1 MGKMIQWFKKPS
13 ISKKLII
20 AFLVVLILP
29 TVALT
34 ISAFFTSKTE
44 LDKQIMRSA
53 MSQVNA
59 FDTLINENIGN
70 KSDAVTLFSDSLKAS
85 NLQEKNRNATIKEL
99 QQFGKI
105 NEKDVSA
112 IYAGSE
118 KGLFMQ
124 YPVQKMPDG
133 YDPRERPWYQ
143 EALKAENGKQVITKP
158 YVAASTGK
166 MVITIAQKMKDGS
179 GVIGLDMEID
189 SLLQKLKEIK
199 IGQKGYAFIMEK
211 DKTVLA
217 DPTQKPGSQVNEN
230 LASIIFKNKEGSGS
244 YTLKG
249 TDKKV
254 AYVTNELT
262 GWKIGGTMLVSEVEE
277 AAKPVF
283 NTAIIVFSVTLI
295 VAGTLIFFIV
305 RSISKR
311 LSNLARFSK
320 KVSEGDLRD
329 KLQVQ
334 SDDEIGQVGKGFNTM
349 IDSLRSLIGA
359 VQTSVENVASSSE
372 ELTASAGQTSKA
384 TEHITL
390 AIEQFSSGN
399 ESQNDKVE
407 LSSVEL
413 EEMNRGLQHMNES
426 AESITASSIK
436 STDIAGEGG
445 QLVEKTASQM
455 NVIDQSVKK
464 AENVISA
471 LESKSKDITQIL
483 GVINGIADQTNLL
496 ALNAAIEAARA
507 GESGRGFSVVAEEV
521 RKLAVQSANSA
532 KEIENLIKEIV
543 QDIDVSQEVFT
554 AVNREVQSGLS
565 FTEQTKVSFH
575 NIFEMTKEISDQ
587 LQTMNQTVVQLSKGS
602 AHVSEAVREIADVS
616 RESSANIQ
624 DIAASAEEQLASME
638 EISSSSATL
647 SSMAEELRDLISKFK
662 VE

>member
-29 TVALT
+29 TMALT

-44 LDKQIMRSA
+44 LDKQIMGSA

-217 DPTQKPGSQVNEN
+217 DPTQKSGSQVNEN

-329 KLQVQ
+329 KLQIQ

-407 LSSVEL
+407 LSSEEL
-413 EEMNRGLQHMNES
+413 EEMNRGLQNMNES

-575 NIFEMTKEISDQ
+575 NIFDMTKEISNQ

>member
-1 MGKMIQWFKKPS
+1 MGKMIQWLKKPS

-44 LDKQIMRSA
+44 LDKQIMGSA

-70 KSDAVTLFSDSLKAS
+70 KADAVTLFTDTLKAS

-143 EALKAENGKQVITKP
+143 EALNAENGKQVITKP

-217 DPTQKPGSQVNEN
+217 DPTEKSGSQVNES
-230 LASIIFKNKEGSGS
+230 LANIIFKDKEGSGS
-244 YTLKG
+244 YTFKG

-254 AYVTNELT
+254 AYVTNKIT
-262 GWKIGGTMLVSEVEE
+262 GWKIGGTMLVSEVED

-295 VAGTLIFFIV
+295 VAGIIIFFIV

-329 KLQVQ
+329 KLQIQ

-349 IDSLRSLIGA
+349 IDSLRTLIGA

-407 LSSVEL
+407 SSSDEL

-554 AVNREVQSGLS
+554 TVNREVQSGLS
-565 FTEQTKVSFH
+565 FTEQTRVSFH
-575 NIFEMTKEISDQ
+575 NIFEMTKEISDN
-587 LQTMNQTVVQLSKGS
+587 LQTMNQTVIQLSKGS

>member
-44 LDKQIMRSA
+44 LDKQIMGSA

-85 NLQEKNRNATIKEL
+85 NLQEKYRNATIKEL

-230 LASIIFKNKEGSGS
+230 LASIIYKNKEGSGS

-329 KLQVQ
+329 KLQIQ

>member
-1 MGKMIQWFKKPS
+1 
-13 ISKKLII
+13 
-20 AFLVVLILP
+20 
-29 TVALT
+29 
-34 ISAFFTSKTE
+34 
-44 LDKQIMRSA
+44 
-53 MSQVNA
+53 
-59 FDTLINENIGN
+59 
-70 KSDAVTLFSDSLKAS
+70 
-85 NLQEKNRNATIKEL
+85 
-99 QQFGKI
+99 FGKI

-166 MVITIAQKMKDGS
+166 MVITIAQKTKDGS

-217 DPTQKPGSQVNEN
+217 DPTQKSGSQVNEN

-329 KLQVQ
+329 KLQIQ

-464 AENVISA
+464 AANVISA

-575 NIFEMTKEISDQ
+575 NIFDMTKEISNQ

-638 EISSSSATL
+638 EISSSSATF

>member
-1 MGKMIQWFKKPS
+1 MIQWFKKPS

-44 LDKQIMRSA
+44 LDKQIMGSA

-166 MVITIAQKMKDGS
+166 MVITIAQKTKDGS

-199 IGQKGYAFIMEK
+199 IGQKGYAFMMEK
-211 DKTVLA
+211 DQTVLA
-217 DPTQKPGSQVNEN
+217 DPTQKSGSQVNEN
-230 LASIIFKNKEGSGS
+230 LASIIYKNKEGSGS

-283 NTAIIVFSVTLI
+283 NTAIIVFSITLV

-320 KVSEGDLRD
+320 KVSDGDLRD
-329 KLQVQ
+329 KLQIQ

-413 EEMNRGLQHMNES
+413 EEMNRGLQNMNES

-471 LESKSKDITQIL
+471 LENKSKDITQIL

-554 AVNREVQSGLS
+554 TVNREVQSGLS
-565 FTEQTKVSFH
+565 FTEQTRVSFH
-575 NIFEMTKEISDQ
+575 NIFEMTKEISNQ

>member
-44 LDKQIMRSA
+44 LDKQIMGSA

-166 MVITIAQKMKDGS
+166 MVITIAQKTKDGS

-199 IGQKGYAFIMEK
+199 IGQKGYAFMMEK

-217 DPTQKPGSQVNEN
+217 DPTQKSGSQVNEN

>member
-44 LDKQIMRSA
+44 LDKQIMGSA

-166 MVITIAQKMKDGS
+166 MVITIAQKTKDGS

-199 IGQKGYAFIMEK
+199 IGQKGYAFMMEK
-211 DKTVLA
+211 DQTVLA
-217 DPTQKPGSQVNEN
+217 DPTQKSGSQVNEN
-230 LASIIFKNKEGSGS
+230 LASIIYKNKEGSGS

-320 KVSEGDLRD
+320 KVSDGDLRD
-329 KLQVQ
+329 KLQIQ

-413 EEMNRGLQHMNES
+413 EEMNRGLQNMNES

-445 QLVEKTASQM
+445 KLVEKTASQM

-464 AENVISA
+464 AENVIRA
-471 LESKSKDITQIL
+471 LENKSKNITQIL

-532 KEIENLIKEIV
+532 KEIENLINEIV

-575 NIFEMTKEISDQ
+575 NIFDMTKEISNQ

>member
-44 LDKQIMRSA
+44 LDKQIMGSA

-166 MVITIAQKMKDGS
+166 MVITIAQKTKDGS

-199 IGQKGYAFIMEK
+199 IGQKGYAFMMEK

-217 DPTQKPGSQVNEN
+217 DPTQKSGSQVNEN
-230 LASIIFKNKEGSGS
+230 LASIIYKNKEGSGS

-329 KLQVQ
+329 KLQIQ

-543 QDIDVSQEVFT
+543 QDIDVSQKVFT

-575 NIFEMTKEISDQ
+575 NIFDMTKEISNQ

>member
-44 LDKQIMRSA
+44 LDKQIMGSA

-70 KSDAVTLFSDSLKAS
+70 KSDAVTLFTDSLKAS
-85 NLQEKNRNATIKEL
+85 SLQEKNRNATIKEL

-217 DPTQKPGSQVNEN
+217 DPTQKSGSQVNEN

-329 KLQVQ
+329 KLQIQ

-407 LSSVEL
+407 LSSEEL
-413 EEMNRGLQHMNES
+413 EEMNRGLQNMNES

-587 LQTMNQTVVQLSKGS
+587 LQTMNQTVVQLSNGS

>member
-13 ISKKLII
+13 ISKKLVI

-44 LDKQIMRSA
+44 LDKQIMGSA

-59 FDTLINENIGN
+59 FDTLIDENIGN
-70 KSDAVTLFSDSLKAS
+70 KAEAVTLFTDDLKAT
-85 NLQEKNRNATIKEL
+85 NLQEKNRKATIKEL
-99 QQFGKI
+99 QQYGKI

-124 YPVQKMPDG
+124 YPVQKMPEG

-143 EALKAENGKQVITKP
+143 EAMSADGKQVITKP

-166 MVITIAQKMKDGS
+166 MVITIAQKTKDGS

-189 SLLQKLKEIK
+189 SLIQKLKEIK

-217 DPTQKPGSQVNEN
+217 DPTQKAGSKVNEN
-230 LASIIFKNKEGSGS
+230 LANIIFKNKQGNGS
-244 YTLKG
+244 YTLNG

-262 GWKIGGTMLVSEVEE
+262 GWKIGGTMLVSEVED

-305 RSISKR
+305 RSISSR

-320 KVSEGDLRD
+320 KVSDGDLRD
-329 KLQVQ
+329 KLQIQ

-390 AIEQFSSGN
+390 AIEQFSTGN

-407 LSSVEL
+407 SSSEEL

-436 STDIAGEGG
+436 STEIAGEGG

-554 AVNREVQSGLS
+554 AVNQEVQSGLS

-575 NIFEMTKEISDQ
+575 NIFDMTKEISDQ
-587 LQTMNQTVVQLSKGS
+587 LQTMNRTVVQLSKGS

>member
-1 MGKMIQWFKKPS
+1 MIQWFQKPS

-29 TVALT
+29 TAALT

-44 LDKQIMRSA
+44 LDNQIMGSA

-70 KSDAVTLFSDSLKAS
+70 KAEAVTLFADTLKAS
-85 NLQEKNRNATIKEL
+85 DLQEKNRKATIKEL
-99 QQFGKI
+99 QQYGKI
-105 NEKDVSA
+105 NNKDVSA
-112 IYAGSE
+112 FYAGSE

-133 YDPRERPWYQ
+133 YDPRKRPWYQ
-143 EALKAENGKQVITKP
+143 EAMSAENGKQIITKP

-199 IGQKGYAFIMEK
+199 IGQKGYAFMMEK

-230 LASIIFKNKEGSGS
+230 LANIIFKNKEGSGS

-262 GWKIGGTMLVSEVEE
+262 GWKIGGTMLVSEVED

-295 VAGTLIFFIV
+295 VAGILIFFIV

-311 LSNLARFSK
+311 LSNLASFSK
-320 KVSEGDLRD
+320 KVSNGDLRD
-329 KLQVQ
+329 KLQIQ
-334 SDDEIGQVGKGFNTM
+334 SDDEIGQVGKGFNAM

-407 LSSVEL
+407 SSSDEL
-413 EEMNRGLQHMNES
+413 EEMNRGLQHMNEA

-436 STDIAGEGG
+436 STEIAGEGG

-464 AENVISA
+464 AEHVISA

-521 RKLAVQSANSA
+521 RKLAVQSSNSA
-532 KEIENLIKEIV
+532 KEIEHLINEIV

-554 AVNREVQSGLS
+554 AVNQEVQSGLS

-575 NIFEMTKEISDQ
+575 NIFDMTKEISDK
-587 LQTMNQTVVQLSKGS
+587 LQTMNETVVKLSKGS

>member
-13 ISKKLII
+13 ISKKLVI

-44 LDKQIMRSA
+44 LDKQIMGSA

-59 FDTLINENIGN
+59 FDTLIDENIGN
-70 KSDAVTLFSDSLKAS
+70 KAEAVTLFTDDLKAA
-85 NLQEKNRNATIKEL
+85 NLQEKNRKATIKEL
-99 QQFGKI
+99 QQYGKI

-143 EALKAENGKQVITKP
+143 EAMSADGKQVITKP

-166 MVITIAQKMKDGS
+166 MVITIAQKTKDGS

-189 SLLQKLKEIK
+189 SLIQKLKEIK

-217 DPTQKPGSQVNEN
+217 DPTQKPGSKVNEN
-230 LASIIFKNKEGSGS
+230 LANIIFKNKQGNGS
-244 YTLKG
+244 YTLNG

-262 GWKIGGTMLVSEVEE
+262 GWKIGGTMLVSEVED

-305 RSISKR
+305 RSISNR

-329 KLQVQ
+329 KLQIQ

-390 AIEQFSSGN
+390 AIEQFSTGN

-407 LSSVEL
+407 SSSEEL

-436 STDIAGEGG
+436 STEIAGEGG

-554 AVNREVQSGLS
+554 AVNQEVQSGLS

-575 NIFEMTKEISDQ
+575 NIFDMTKEISDQ
-587 LQTMNQTVVQLSKGS
+587 LQTMNRTVVQLSKGS

>member
-13 ISKKLII
+13 ISKKLVI

-44 LDKQIMRSA
+44 LDKQIMGSA

-59 FDTLINENIGN
+59 FDTLIDENIGN
-70 KSDAVTLFSDSLKAS
+70 KAEAVTLFTDDLKAT
-85 NLQEKNRNATIKEL
+85 NLQEKNRKATIKEL
-99 QQFGKI
+99 QQYGKI

-124 YPVQKMPDG
+124 YPVQKMPEG

-143 EALKAENGKQVITKP
+143 EAMSADGKQVITKP

-166 MVITIAQKMKDGS
+166 MVITIAQKTKDGS

-189 SLLQKLKEIK
+189 SLIQKLKEIK

-217 DPTQKPGSQVNEN
+217 DPTQKPGSKVNEN
-230 LASIIFKNKEGSGS
+230 LANIIFKNKQGNGS
-244 YTLKG
+244 YTLNG

-262 GWKIGGTMLVSEVEE
+262 GWKIGGTMLVSEVED

-305 RSISKR
+305 RSISSR

-320 KVSEGDLRD
+320 KVSDGDLRD
-329 KLQVQ
+329 KLQIQ

-390 AIEQFSSGN
+390 AIEQFSTGN

-407 LSSVEL
+407 SSSEEL

-436 STDIAGEGG
+436 STEIAGEGG

-554 AVNREVQSGLS
+554 AVNQEVQSGLS

-575 NIFEMTKEISDQ
+575 NIFDMTKEISDQ
-587 LQTMNQTVVQLSKGS
+587 LQTMNRTVVQLSKGS

>member
-13 ISKKLII
+13 ISKKLVI

-44 LDKQIMRSA
+44 LDKQIMGSA

-59 FDTLINENIGN
+59 FDTLIDENIGN
-70 KSDAVTLFSDSLKAS
+70 KAEAVTLFTDDLKAA
-85 NLQEKNRNATIKEL
+85 NLQEKNRKATIKEL
-99 QQFGKI
+99 QQYGKI

-124 YPVQKMPDG
+124 YPVQKMPEG

-143 EALKAENGKQVITKP
+143 EAMSADGKQVITKP
-158 YVAASTGK
+158 YIAASTGK
-166 MVITIAQKMKDGS
+166 MVITIAQKTKDGS

-189 SLLQKLKEIK
+189 SLIQKLKEIK

-217 DPTQKPGSQVNEN
+217 DPTQKPGSKVNEN
-230 LASIIFKNKEGSGS
+230 LANIIFKNKQGNGS
-244 YTLKG
+244 YTLNG

-262 GWKIGGTMLVSEVEE
+262 GWKIGGTMLVSEVED

-305 RSISKR
+305 RSISSR

-320 KVSEGDLRD
+320 KVSDGDLRD
-329 KLQVQ
+329 KLQIQ

-390 AIEQFSSGN
+390 AIEQFSTGN

-407 LSSVEL
+407 SSSEEL

-436 STDIAGEGG
+436 STEIAGEGG

-554 AVNREVQSGLS
+554 TVNQEVQSGLS

-575 NIFEMTKEISDQ
+575 NIFDMTKEISDQ
-587 LQTMNQTVVQLSKGS
+587 LQTMNRTVVQLSKGS

>member
-44 LDKQIMRSA
+44 LDKQIMGSA

-305 RSISKR
+305 RTISKR

-329 KLQVQ
+329 KLQIQ

-407 LSSVEL
+407 LSSEEL
-413 EEMNRGLQHMNES
+413 EEMNRGLQNMNES

>member
-29 TVALT
+29 TVTLT

-44 LDKQIMRSA
+44 LDKQIMGSA
-53 MSQVNA
+53 MSQVNT
-59 FDTLINENIGN
+59 FDKLINESIGN
-70 KSDAVTLFSDSLKAS
+70 HVEAVTLFTVSLKAS

-99 QQFGKI
+99 QQYGKI
-105 NEKDVSA
+105 NEKDVAA

-143 EALKAENGKQVITKP
+143 EAMSAENGKQVITKP

-166 MVITIAQKMKDGS
+166 MVITIARKMEDGS

-189 SLLQKLKEIK
+189 SLNKKLKEIK
-199 IGQKGYAFIMEK
+199 IGHKGYAFIMEK

-217 DPTQKPGSQVNEN
+217 DPTQKTGSQVNES
-230 LASIIFKNKEGSGS
+230 LANIIYQNKEGSGS
-244 YTLKG
+244 YTIKG

-262 GWKIGGTMLVSEVEE
+262 GWKIGGTMLVSEVKD

-283 NTAIIVFSVTLI
+283 HTAIIVFSVTLI

-311 LSNLARFSK
+311 LSNLASFSK
-320 KVSEGDLRD
+320 KVSNGDLRD
-329 KLQVQ
+329 KLQIQ
-334 SDDEIGQVGKGFNTM
+334 SDDEIGQVGKDFNTM

-407 LSSVEL
+407 SSSVEL

-436 STDIAGEGG
+436 STDIAGEGE

-471 LESKSKDITQIL
+471 LESKSKDIAQIL

-565 FTEQTKVSFH
+565 FTEQTRVSFH

-602 AHVSEAVREIADVS
+602 AHVSEAVREIAEVS

>member
-13 ISKKLII
+13 ISKKLVI

-44 LDKQIMRSA
+44 LDKQIMGSA

-59 FDTLINENIGN
+59 FDTLIDENIGN
-70 KSDAVTLFSDSLKAS
+70 KAEAVTLFTDDLKAA
-85 NLQEKNRNATIKEL
+85 NLQEKNRKATIKEL
-99 QQFGKI
+99 QQYGKI

-124 YPVQKMPDG
+124 YPVQKMPEG

-143 EALKAENGKQVITKP
+143 EAMSADGKQVITKP

-166 MVITIAQKMKDGS
+166 MVITIAQKTKDGS

-189 SLLQKLKEIK
+189 SLIQKLKEIK

-217 DPTQKPGSQVNEN
+217 DPTQKPGSKVNEN
-230 LASIIFKNKEGSGS
+230 LANIIFKNKQGNGS
-244 YTLKG
+244 YTLNG

-262 GWKIGGTMLVSEVEE
+262 GWKIGGTMLVSEVED

-305 RSISKR
+305 RSISSR

-329 KLQVQ
+329 KLQIQ

-390 AIEQFSSGN
+390 AIEQFSTGN

-407 LSSVEL
+407 SSSEEL

-436 STDIAGEGG
+436 STEIAGEGG

-554 AVNREVQSGLS
+554 AVNQEVQSGLS

-575 NIFEMTKEISDQ
+575 NIFDMTKEISDQ
-587 LQTMNQTVVQLSKGS
+587 LQTMNRTVVQLSKGS

>member
-13 ISKKLII
+13 ISKKLVI

-44 LDKQIMRSA
+44 LDKQIMGSA

-59 FDTLINENIGN
+59 FDTLIDENIGN
-70 KSDAVTLFSDSLKAS
+70 KAEAVTLFTDDLKAV
-85 NLQEKNRNATIKEL
+85 NLQEKNRKATIKEL
-99 QQFGKI
+99 QQYGKI

-124 YPVQKMPDG
+124 YPVQKMPEG

-143 EALKAENGKQVITKP
+143 EAMSADGKQVITKP

-166 MVITIAQKMKDGS
+166 MVITIAQKTKDGS

-189 SLLQKLKEIK
+189 SLIQKLKEIK

-217 DPTQKPGSQVNEN
+217 DPTQKPGSKVNEN
-230 LASIIFKNKEGSGS
+230 LANIIFKNKQGNGS
-244 YTLKG
+244 YTLNG

-262 GWKIGGTMLVSEVEE
+262 GWKIGGTMLVSEVED

-305 RSISKR
+305 RSISNR

-320 KVSEGDLRD
+320 KVSDGDLRD
-329 KLQVQ
+329 KLQIQ

-390 AIEQFSSGN
+390 AIEQFSTGN

-407 LSSVEL
+407 SSSEEL

-436 STDIAGEGG
+436 STEIAGEGG

-554 AVNREVQSGLS
+554 AVNQEVQSGLS

-575 NIFEMTKEISDQ
+575 NIFDMTKEISDQ
-587 LQTMNQTVVQLSKGS
+587 LQTMNRTVVQLSKGS

>member
-13 ISKKLII
+13 ISKKLVI

-44 LDKQIMRSA
+44 LDKQIMGSA

-59 FDTLINENIGN
+59 FDTLIDENIGN
-70 KSDAVTLFSDSLKAS
+70 KAEAVTLFTDDLKAV
-85 NLQEKNRNATIKEL
+85 NLQEKNRKATIKEL
-99 QQFGKI
+99 KQYGKI

-124 YPVQKMPDG
+124 YPVQKMPEG

-143 EALKAENGKQVITKP
+143 EAMSADGKQVITKP

-189 SLLQKLKEIK
+189 SLIQKLKEIK

-217 DPTQKPGSQVNEN
+217 DPTQKPGSKVNEN
-230 LASIIFKNKEGSGS
+230 LANIIFKNKQGNGS
-244 YTLKG
+244 YTLNG

-262 GWKIGGTMLVSEVEE
+262 GWKIGGTMLVSEVED

-305 RSISKR
+305 RSISSR

-320 KVSEGDLRD
+320 KVSDGDLRD
-329 KLQVQ
+329 KLQIQ

-390 AIEQFSSGN
+390 AIEQFSTGN

-407 LSSVEL
+407 SSSEEL

-436 STDIAGEGG
+436 STEIAGEGG

-554 AVNREVQSGLS
+554 AVNQEVQSGLS

-575 NIFEMTKEISDQ
+575 NIFDMTKEISDQ
-587 LQTMNQTVVQLSKGS
+587 LQTMNRTVVQLSKGS

>member
-44 LDKQIMRSA
+44 LDKQIMGSA

-166 MVITIAQKMKDGS
+166 MVITIAQKTKDGS

-217 DPTQKPGSQVNEN
+217 DPTQKSGSQVNEN

-329 KLQVQ
+329 KLQIQ

-407 LSSVEL
+407 LSSEEL
-413 EEMNRGLQHMNES
+413 EEMNRGLQNMNES

-575 NIFEMTKEISDQ
+575 NIFDMTKEISNQ

>member
-29 TVALT
+29 TMALT

-44 LDKQIMRSA
+44 LDKQIMGSA

-166 MVITIAQKMKDGS
+166 MVITIAQKTKDGS

-217 DPTQKPGSQVNEN
+217 DPTQKSGSQVNEN

-329 KLQVQ
+329 KLQIQ

-407 LSSVEL
+407 LSSEEL
-413 EEMNRGLQHMNES
+413 EEMNRGLQNMNES

-575 NIFEMTKEISDQ
+575 NIFDMTKEISNQ

>member
-13 ISKKLII
+13 ISKKLVI

-44 LDKQIMRSA
+44 LDKQIMGSA

-59 FDTLINENIGN
+59 FDTLIDENIGN
-70 KSDAVTLFSDSLKAS
+70 KAEAVTLFTDDLKAA
-85 NLQEKNRNATIKEL
+85 NLQEKNRKATIKEL
-99 QQFGKI
+99 QQYGKI

-143 EALKAENGKQVITKP
+143 EAMSADGKQVITKP

-166 MVITIAQKMKDGS
+166 MVITIAQKTKDGS

-189 SLLQKLKEIK
+189 SLIQKLKEIK

-217 DPTQKPGSQVNEN
+217 DPTQKPGSKVNEN
-230 LASIIFKNKEGSGS
+230 LANIIFKNKQGNGS
-244 YTLKG
+244 YTLNG

-262 GWKIGGTMLVSEVEE
+262 GWKIGGTMLVSEVED

-305 RSISKR
+305 RSISNR

-320 KVSEGDLRD
+320 KVSDGDLRD
-329 KLQVQ
+329 KLQIQ

-390 AIEQFSSGN
+390 AIEQFSTGN

-407 LSSVEL
+407 SSSEEL
-413 EEMNRGLQHMNES
+413 EEMNRGLQNMNES

-436 STDIAGEGG
+436 STEIAGEGG

-554 AVNREVQSGLS
+554 AVNQEVQSGLS

-575 NIFEMTKEISDQ
+575 NIFDMTKEISDQ
-587 LQTMNQTVVQLSKGS
+587 LQTMNRTVVQLSKGS

>member
-13 ISKKLII
+13 ISKKLVI

-29 TVALT
+29 TVTLT

-44 LDKQIMRSA
+44 LDKQIMGSA

-59 FDTLINENIGN
+59 FDTLIDENIGN
-70 KSDAVTLFSDSLKAS
+70 KAEAVTLFTDDLKAA
-85 NLQEKNRNATIKEL
+85 NLQEKNRKATIKEL
-99 QQFGKI
+99 QQYGKI

-143 EALKAENGKQVITKP
+143 EAMSADGKQVITKP

-166 MVITIAQKMKDGS
+166 MVITIAQKTKDGS

-189 SLLQKLKEIK
+189 SLIQKLKEIK

-217 DPTQKPGSQVNEN
+217 DPTQKAGSKVNEN
-230 LASIIFKNKEGSGS
+230 LANIIFKNKQGNGS
-244 YTLKG
+244 YTLNG

-262 GWKIGGTMLVSEVEE
+262 GWKIGGTMLVSEVED

-305 RSISKR
+305 RSISSR

-329 KLQVQ
+329 KLQIQ

-390 AIEQFSSGN
+390 AIEQFSTGN

-407 LSSVEL
+407 SSSEEL

-436 STDIAGEGG
+436 STEIAGEGG

-554 AVNREVQSGLS
+554 AVNQEVQSGLS

-575 NIFEMTKEISDQ
+575 NIFDMTKEISDQ
-587 LQTMNQTVVQLSKGS
+587 LQTMNRTVVQLSKGS

>member
-44 LDKQIMRSA
+44 LDKQIMGSA

-70 KSDAVTLFSDSLKAS
+70 KADAVTLFTDSLKAS

-99 QQFGKI
+99 QQYGKI

-143 EALKAENGKQVITKP
+143 EALNAESGKQVITKP
-158 YVAASTGK
+158 YLAASTGK

-230 LASIIFKNKEGSGS
+230 LANIIFKNKEGSGS
-244 YTLKG
+244 YSLKG

-262 GWKIGGTMLVSEVEE
+262 GWKIGGTMLVSEVED

-283 NTAIIVFSVTLI
+283 HTAIIVFSVTLI

-320 KVSEGDLRD
+320 KVSNGDLRD
-329 KLQVQ
+329 KLKIQ

-407 LSSVEL
+407 LSSDEL

-565 FTEQTKVSFH
+565 FTEQTRGSFH

>member
-13 ISKKLII
+13 ISKKLVI

-44 LDKQIMRSA
+44 LDKQIMGSA

-59 FDTLINENIGN
+59 FDTLIDENIGN
-70 KSDAVTLFSDSLKAS
+70 KAEAVTLFTDDLKAA
-85 NLQEKNRNATIKEL
+85 NLQEKNRKATIKEL
-99 QQFGKI
+99 QQYGKI

-124 YPVQKMPDG
+124 YPVQKMPEG

-143 EALKAENGKQVITKP
+143 EAKSADGKQVITKP

-166 MVITIAQKMKDGS
+166 MVITIAQKTKDGS

-189 SLLQKLKEIK
+189 SLIQKLKEIK

-217 DPTQKPGSQVNEN
+217 DPTQKPGSKVNEN
-230 LASIIFKNKEGSGS
+230 LANIIFKNKQGNGS
-244 YTLKG
+244 YSLNG

-262 GWKIGGTMLVSEVEE
+262 GWKIGGTMLVSEVED

-305 RSISKR
+305 RSISNR

-320 KVSEGDLRD
+320 KVSDGDLRD
-329 KLQVQ
+329 KLQIQ

-390 AIEQFSSGN
+390 AIEQFSTGN

-407 LSSVEL
+407 SSSEEL

-436 STDIAGEGG
+436 STEIAGEGG

-554 AVNREVQSGLS
+554 AVNQEVQSGLS

-575 NIFEMTKEISDQ
+575 NIFDMTKEISDQ
-587 LQTMNQTVVQLSKGS
+587 LQTMNRTVVQLSKGS

>member
-1 MGKMIQWFKKPS
+1 MIQWFKKPS

-44 LDKQIMRSA
+44 LDKQIMGSA

-70 KSDAVTLFSDSLKAS
+70 KADAVTLFAGSLKAS
-85 NLQEKNRNATIKEL
+85 SLQEKNRSATIKEL

-118 KGLFMQ
+118 KGVFMQ

-143 EALKAENGKQVITKP
+143 DALNADNGKQVITKP

-166 MVITIAQKMKDGS
+166 MVITIAQKLKDGS
-179 GVIGLDMEID
+179 GVIGIDMEID

-199 IGQKGYAFIMEK
+199 IGQKGYAFIMEA

-217 DPTQKPGSQVNEN
+217 DPTQKSGSQVNEN

-262 GWKIGGTMLVSEVEE
+262 GWKIGGTMLVSEVED
-277 AAKPVF
+277 AARPVF
-283 NTAIIVFSVTLI
+283 HTAIIVFGVTLI

-329 KLQVQ
+329 KLQIK

-407 LSSVEL
+407 LSSEEL

-575 NIFEMTKEISDQ
+575 NIFDMTKEISDQ

>member
-1 MGKMIQWFKKPS
+1 MIQWFKKPS

-44 LDKQIMRSA
+44 LDKQIMGSA

-85 NLQEKNRNATIKEL
+85 NLEEKNRNATIKEL

-329 KLQVQ
+329 KLQIQ

-407 LSSVEL
+407 LSSEEL
-413 EEMNRGLQHMNES
+413 EEMNRGLQNMNES

>member
-29 TVALT
+29 TMALT

-44 LDKQIMRSA
+44 LDKQIMGSA

-217 DPTQKPGSQVNEN
+217 DPTQKSGSQVNEN
-230 LASIIFKNKEGSGS
+230 LANIIFKNKEGSGS

-329 KLQVQ
+329 KLQIQ

-407 LSSVEL
+407 LSSEEL
-413 EEMNRGLQHMNES
+413 EEMNRGLQNMNES

-575 NIFEMTKEISDQ
+575 NIFDMTKEISNQ

>member
-13 ISKKLII
+13 ISKKLVI

-44 LDKQIMRSA
+44 LDKQIMGSA

-59 FDTLINENIGN
+59 FDTLIDENIGN
-70 KSDAVTLFSDSLKAS
+70 KAEAVTLFTDDLKAA
-85 NLQEKNRNATIKEL
+85 NLQEKNRKATIKEL
-99 QQFGKI
+99 QQYGKI

-143 EALKAENGKQVITKP
+143 EAMSADGKQVITKP

-166 MVITIAQKMKDGS
+166 MVITIAQKTKDGS

-189 SLLQKLKEIK
+189 SLIQKLKEIK

-217 DPTQKPGSQVNEN
+217 DPTQKAGSKVSEN
-230 LASIIFKNKEGSGS
+230 LANIIFKNKQGNGS
-244 YTLKG
+244 YTLNG

-262 GWKIGGTMLVSEVEE
+262 GWKIGGTMLVSEVED

-305 RSISKR
+305 RSISSR

-320 KVSEGDLRD
+320 KVSDGDLRD
-329 KLQVQ
+329 KLQIQ

-390 AIEQFSSGN
+390 AIEQFSTGN

-407 LSSVEL
+407 SSSEEL

-436 STDIAGEGG
+436 STEIAGEGG

-554 AVNREVQSGLS
+554 AVNQEVQSGLS

-575 NIFEMTKEISDQ
+575 NIFDMTKEISDQ
-587 LQTMNQTVVQLSKGS
+587 LQTMNRTVVQLSKGS

>member
-44 LDKQIMRSA
+44 LDKQIMGSA

-166 MVITIAQKMKDGS
+166 MVITIAQKTKDGS

-199 IGQKGYAFIMEK
+199 IGQKGYAFMMEK

-217 DPTQKPGSQVNEN
+217 DPTQKSGSQVNEN
-230 LASIIFKNKEGSGS
+230 LASIIYKNKEGSGS

-329 KLQVQ
+329 KLQIQ

-471 LESKSKDITQIL
+471 LENKSKDITQIL

-575 NIFEMTKEISDQ
+575 NIFDMTKEISNQ

>member
-13 ISKKLII
+13 ISKKLVI

-44 LDKQIMRSA
+44 LDKQIMGSA

-59 FDTLINENIGN
+59 FDTLIDENIGN
-70 KSDAVTLFSDSLKAS
+70 KAEAVTLFTDDLKAA
-85 NLQEKNRNATIKEL
+85 NLQEKNRKATIKEL
-99 QQFGKI
+99 QQYGKI

-124 YPVQKMPDG
+124 YPVQKMPEG

-143 EALKAENGKQVITKP
+143 EAMSADGKQVITKP

-166 MVITIAQKMKDGS
+166 MVITIAQKTKDGS

-189 SLLQKLKEIK
+189 SLIQKLKEIK

-217 DPTQKPGSQVNEN
+217 DPTQKPGSKVNEN
-230 LASIIFKNKEGSGS
+230 LANIIFKNKQGNGS
-244 YTLKG
+244 YTLNG

-262 GWKIGGTMLVSEVEE
+262 GWKIGGTMLVSEVED

-305 RSISKR
+305 RSISNR

-320 KVSEGDLRD
+320 KVSDGDLRD
-329 KLQVQ
+329 KLQIQ

-390 AIEQFSSGN
+390 AIEQFSTGN

-407 LSSVEL
+407 SSSEEL

-436 STDIAGEGG
+436 STEIAGEGG

-554 AVNREVQSGLS
+554 AVNQEVQSGLS

-575 NIFEMTKEISDQ
+575 NIFDMTKEISDQ
-587 LQTMNQTVVQLSKGS
+587 LQTMNRTVVQLSKGS

>member
-13 ISKKLII
+13 ISKKLVI

-44 LDKQIMRSA
+44 LDKQIMGSA

-59 FDTLINENIGN
+59 FDTLIDENIGN
-70 KSDAVTLFSDSLKAS
+70 KAEAVTLFTDDLKAA
-85 NLQEKNRNATIKEL
+85 NLQEKNRKATIKEL
-99 QQFGKI
+99 QQYGKI

-143 EALKAENGKQVITKP
+143 EAMSADGKQVITKP

-166 MVITIAQKMKDGS
+166 MVITIAQKTKDGS

-189 SLLQKLKEIK
+189 SLIQKLKEIK

-217 DPTQKPGSQVNEN
+217 DPTQKPGSKVNEN
-230 LASIIFKNKEGSGS
+230 LANIIFKNKQGNGS
-244 YTLKG
+244 YTLNG

-262 GWKIGGTMLVSEVEE
+262 GWKIGGTMLVSEVED

-305 RSISKR
+305 RSISNR

-320 KVSEGDLRD
+320 KVSDGDLRD
-329 KLQVQ
+329 KLQIQ

-390 AIEQFSSGN
+390 AIEQFSTGN

-407 LSSVEL
+407 SSSEEL

-436 STDIAGEGG
+436 STEIAGEGG

-554 AVNREVQSGLS
+554 AVNKEVQSGLS

-575 NIFEMTKEISDQ
+575 NIFDMTKEISDQ
-587 LQTMNQTVVQLSKGS
+587 LQTMNRTVVQLSKGS

-647 SSMAEELRDLISKFK
+647 SSMAEELRDLISQFQ

>member
-44 LDKQIMRSA
+44 LDKQIMGSA

-70 KSDAVTLFSDSLKAS
+70 KADTVTLFADSLKAS
-85 NLQEKNRNATIKEL
+85 NLQEKNRSATIKEL

-143 EALKAENGKQVITKP
+143 EALNAENGKQVITKP

-295 VAGTLIFFIV
+295 LAGTLIFFIV

-329 KLQVQ
+329 KLQIQ

-413 EEMNRGLQHMNES
+413 EEMNRGLQNMNES
-426 AESITASSIK
+426 AESIAASSIK

-471 LESKSKDITQIL
+471 LENKSKDITQIL

-575 NIFEMTKEISDQ
+575 NIFDMTKEISNQ

>member
-70 KSDAVTLFSDSLKAS
+70 KSDAVTLFSDSLKAP

-166 MVITIAQKMKDGS
+166 MVITIAQKTKDGS

-199 IGQKGYAFIMEK
+199 IGQKGYAFMMEK

-217 DPTQKPGSQVNEN
+217 DPTQKSGSQVNEN
-230 LASIIFKNKEGSGS
+230 LASIIYKNKEGSGS
-244 YTLKG
+244 YTLNG

-329 KLQVQ
+329 KLQIQ

-471 LESKSKDITQIL
+471 LENKSKDITQIL

-521 RKLAVQSANSA
+521 RKLAVQCANSA

-575 NIFEMTKEISDQ
+575 NIFDMTKEISDQ

-602 AHVSEAVREIADVS
+602 AHVSEAVREIAAVS

>member
-13 ISKKLII
+13 ISKKLVI

-44 LDKQIMRSA
+44 LDKQIMGSA

-59 FDTLINENIGN
+59 FDTLIDENIGN
-70 KSDAVTLFSDSLKAS
+70 KAEAVTLFTDDLKAA
-85 NLQEKNRNATIKEL
+85 NLQEKNRKATIKEL
-99 QQFGKI
+99 QQYGKI

-143 EALKAENGKQVITKP
+143 EAMSADGKQVITKP

-166 MVITIAQKMKDGS
+166 MVITIAQKTKDGS

-189 SLLQKLKEIK
+189 SLIQKLKEIK

-217 DPTQKPGSQVNEN
+217 DPTQKPGSKVNEN
-230 LASIIFKNKEGSGS
+230 LANIIFKNKQGNGS
-244 YTLKG
+244 YTLNG

-262 GWKIGGTMLVSEVEE
+262 GWKIGGTMLVSEVED

-305 RSISKR
+305 RSISSR

-320 KVSEGDLRD
+320 KVSDGDLRD
-329 KLQVQ
+329 KLQIQ

-390 AIEQFSSGN
+390 AIEQFSTGN

-407 LSSVEL
+407 SSSEEL

-436 STDIAGEGG
+436 STEIAGEGG

-554 AVNREVQSGLS
+554 AVNQEVQSGLS

-575 NIFEMTKEISDQ
+575 NIFDMTKEISDQ
-587 LQTMNQTVVQLSKGS
+587 LQTMNRTVVQLSKGS

>member
-1 MGKMIQWFKKPS
+1 MIQWFKKPS

-44 LDKQIMRSA
+44 LDKQIMGSA

-70 KSDAVTLFSDSLKAS
+70 KADAVTLFTDSLKAS

-99 QQFGKI
+99 QQYGKI

-143 EALKAENGKQVITKP
+143 EALNAESGKQVITKP

-230 LASIIFKNKEGSGS
+230 LANIIFKNKEGSGS
-244 YTLKG
+244 YSLKG

-262 GWKIGGTMLVSEVEE
+262 GWKIGGTMLVSEVED

-283 NTAIIVFSVTLI
+283 HTAIIVFSVTLI

-320 KVSEGDLRD
+320 KVSNGDLRD
-329 KLQVQ
+329 KLKIQ

-407 LSSVEL
+407 LSSDEL

-565 FTEQTKVSFH
+565 FTEQTRGSFH